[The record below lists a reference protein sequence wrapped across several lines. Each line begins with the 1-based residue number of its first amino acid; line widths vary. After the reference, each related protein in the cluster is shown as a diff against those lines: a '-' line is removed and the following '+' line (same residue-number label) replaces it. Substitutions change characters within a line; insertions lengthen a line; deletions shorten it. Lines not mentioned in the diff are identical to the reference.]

1 MKIIIITAIC
11 FAVSMN
17 VAIAQTK
24 QFQYYFDENFTPSS
38 AGKSV
43 FKGIGQA
50 INDNFEFRLYTLAD
64 NKLISIEHYTDSSLN
79 TEDGL
84 FAAFSNNK
92 LLSQGN
98 YVMGK
103 KEGIWMRWDSL
114 GLKSDSCV
122 FKNSDQ
128 LSGAVFYYNA
138 KKHLYKMT
146 VRDFTTN
153 QISDVYYD
161 DEPIVYKTDSVI
173 HDNDEDKVFTKV
185 EIEAS
190 FPGGEAAW
198 RGFISSTIRNNIDAI
213 TDDRRSIGTCRV
225 RFIVDKDGS
234 ISDVRAVNMVGS
246 KLATIMIEVIKH
258 GPKWRPALQNGI
270 PVKAFREQPVAFKFQ
285 DR

>member
-1 MKIIIITAIC
+1 MKYILITVIC
-11 FAVSMN
+11 FAASMN

-24 QFQYYFDENFTPSS
+24 QLQYYFDENFTPSS

-43 FKGIGQA
+43 FRGIGQT
-50 INDNFEFRLYTLAD
+50 INDNFEFRLYKLAD

-84 FAAFSNNK
+84 FATFSNNK

-146 VRDFTTN
+146 VRDFKTN

-198 RGFISSTIRNNIDAI
+198 RAFVSHAINSNIDII
-213 TDDRRSIGTCRV
+213 TEDRRSRGTCRV
-225 RFIVDKDGS
+225 RFIVDKDGN
-234 ISDVRAVNMVGS
+234 IFEVQAVNMINS
-246 KLATIMIEVIKH
+246 KLATIVADAIKH
-258 GPKWRPALQNGI
+258 GPNWRPASVNGRT
-270 PVKAFREQPVAFKFQ
+270 VKAFREQPVTFRFE
-285 DR
+285 R